1 MIVVISDISH
11 SSDGE
16 VARTQLDHI
25 NAIAVRALKMD
36 HQAPSRQ
43 HDMNGPRGWWEDW

>member
-16 VARTQLDHI
+16 AARTQLDHI
-25 NAIAVRALKMD
+25 NAMRALKMD